1 MAFSNGKPDSK
12 PSPLLSRTSLGC
24 YQTEKNNDSANGE
37 LTNPVGKIKYRK
49 IPSEKFLYEISEE
62 GEIRNVKSKK
72 VLKHD
77 LSTGYPRVQ
86 LGSGNPKRQIH
97 QLVMEVWGPPKPSEK
112 HEIDHID
119 SNPLNCHI
127 SNLQWVTHKENMAK
141 RRPFLTGQ
149 ERPVKIEDTLTG
161 EITYHVSVN
170 AAGRAIGS
178 SGAGIHRALNKGY
191 LFRKRYRIT
200 YID

>member
-1 MAFSNGKPDSK
+1 M
-12 PSPLLSRTSLGC
+12 
-24 YQTEKNNDSANGE
+24 QKNDINANGE

-62 GEIRNVKSKK
+62 GELRNVKSKK

-86 LGSGNPKRQIH
+86 LGKGNPKRGIH
-97 QLVMEVWGPPKPSEK
+97 QLVMEVWGPKKPSEE

-127 SNLQWVTHKENMAK
+127 SNLQWLTHKENMEK
-141 RRPFLTGQ
+141 RRFYLTGQ
-149 ERPVKIEDTLTG
+149 ERSVKIYDTLTM
-161 EITYHVSVN
+161 ETTYHISVN
-170 AAGRAIGS
+170 GAGRYLNS
-178 SGAGIHRALNKGY
+178 SGAGIFPALREGR
-191 LFRKRYRIT
+191 LFRKRYLIT
-200 YID
+200 YTD